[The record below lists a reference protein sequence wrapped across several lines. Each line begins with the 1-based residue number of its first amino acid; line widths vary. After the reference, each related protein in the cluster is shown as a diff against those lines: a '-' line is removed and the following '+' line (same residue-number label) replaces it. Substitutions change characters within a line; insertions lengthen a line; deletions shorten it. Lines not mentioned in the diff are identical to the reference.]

1 MRLPKRATKRRSKR
15 SAGRSERATERPADG
30 GDADDEGERSQPAE
44 AERSGEGEGSRSG
57 EAGPSR
63 RRSRRDRERAESG
76 PRQRERSRSRPRGD
90 DGAGNGPPG
99 GREGRGRSVASE
111 LAAIGVALLRG
122 LAALA
127 GAALGALRGP
137 AVRLRRRLET
147 VGAAAARVL
156 TPARALLITAI
167 GCAVLLGL
175 SQFADYR
182 GVAIGAGAYSGI
194 ESVAP
199 APVVEREE
207 LGTAHG
213 YALLPAA
220 LIAIAALLLAA
231 RSRRWRLCRL
241 AVAVGVAAVVVA
253 IGIDRPT
260 GLDEGAV
267 ARDFADAEAKL
278 LGGFWTQLFAGIG
291 LVLTSLL
298 LAAEMR
304 RGGPA
309 RSSSRARRPKG
320 REMSVA
326 TAARRAGAGSA
337 EV

>member
-15 SAGRSERATERPADG
+15 SAERFERAGERPG
-30 GDADDEGERSQPAE
+30 GDDAGDEGERSRP
-44 AERSGEGEGSRSG
+44 
-57 EAGPSR
+57 
-63 RRSRRDRERAESG
+63 DREDDARG
-76 PRQRERSRSRPRGD
+76 GRQ
-90 DGAGNGPPG
+90 G
-99 GREGRGRSVASE
+99 GRERRSRSVASE

-122 LAALA
+122 LVALA

-137 AVRLRRRLET
+137 GVRLRRRLET
-147 VGAAAARVL
+147 AGAAAARVL
-156 TPARALLITAI
+156 TPARALLIAAI

-175 SQFADYR
+175 AQFADYR
-182 GVAIGAGAYSGI
+182 GVAIGGGSYSGV

-207 LGTAHG
+207 LGAAHG

-220 LIAIAALLLAA
+220 LLAIAALLLAA

-241 AVAVGVAAVVVA
+241 AVLVGVAAVVVA
-253 IGIDRPT
+253 LAVDRPT
-260 GLDEGAV
+260 GLDAGSV

-304 RGGPA
+304 RGDPP
-309 RSSSRARRPKG
+309 RSSSRTRRPKG

-326 TAARRAGAGSA
+326 TAARQGPPGGAEA
-337 EV
+337 